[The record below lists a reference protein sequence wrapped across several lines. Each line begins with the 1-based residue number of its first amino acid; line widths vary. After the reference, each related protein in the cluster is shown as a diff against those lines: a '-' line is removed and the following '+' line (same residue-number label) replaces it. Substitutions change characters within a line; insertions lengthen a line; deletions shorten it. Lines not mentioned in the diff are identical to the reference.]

1 MPKFTNP
8 SFIISLLLLLTF
20 SSAVIAFDR
29 NTIADTAENVTP
41 LLNGQKAPATSLYT
55 ADGSPVSLQA
65 FVMQKPSIV
74 IFYRG
79 GWCPYCNRQL
89 AELKDI
95 EHDLVDL
102 GYQVL
107 AISPES
113 PARLQEQKLAT
124 EFAVTLLSDQSLD
137 TIRGFGVGFYVEDE
151 TSALYK
157 QKMNIELTTD
167 QNSRSV
173 LPAPAVFI
181 LDTEGFIQ
189 FSYVNPNYRVRP
201 SAELILSAATAL
213 KKTSN

>member
-1 MPKFTNP
+1 M
-8 SFIISLLLLLTF
+8 
-20 SSAVIAFDR
+20 
-29 NTIADTAENVTP
+29 
-41 LLNGQKAPATSLYT
+41 
-55 ADGSPVSLQA
+55 
-65 FVMQKPSIV
+65 
-74 IFYRG
+74 
-79 GWCPYCNRQL
+79 
-89 AELKDI
+89 
-95 EHDLVDL
+95 
-102 GYQVL
+102 
-107 AISPES
+107 
-113 PARLQEQKLAT
+113 
-124 EFAVTLLSDQSLD
+124 D